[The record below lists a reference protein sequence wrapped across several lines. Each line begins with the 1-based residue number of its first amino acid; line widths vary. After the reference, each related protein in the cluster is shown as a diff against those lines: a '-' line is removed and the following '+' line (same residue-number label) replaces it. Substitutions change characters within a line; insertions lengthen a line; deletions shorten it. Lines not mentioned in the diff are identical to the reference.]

1 MLSPHLGYPCFIPLA
16 LGMLNPVEDFEILQ
30 VQGQA
35 LLDSETLWTEFGV
48 ISLSKEDPLYGKGSN
63 YWRGPI
69 WINIHYMLLRSIKLY
84 YWSVP

>member
-1 MLSPHLGYPCFIPLA
+1 M
-16 LGMLNPVEDFEILQ
+16 
-30 VQGQA
+30 
-35 LLDSETLWTEFGV
+35 DSKTLWTEFGV

-84 YWSVP
+84 YWSVPNLRDVYSKLRANIVKTVCDNYET